1 MKYIKPTYE
10 KEKVESNDIIL
21 TSGGATIKKINES
34 AAIVS
39 ASILDVLGL
48 RR

>member
-10 KEKVESNDIIL
+10 KEKFESNDIIL
-21 TSGGATIKKINES
+21 TSGGATIKEINES
-34 AAIVS
+34 TASVS

-48 RR
+48 KR

>member
-10 KEKVESNDIIL
+10 KEVVESNDIIL
-21 TSGGATIKKINES
+21 ISGGATVKEINES
-34 AAIVS
+34 TANVS

-48 RR
+48 R